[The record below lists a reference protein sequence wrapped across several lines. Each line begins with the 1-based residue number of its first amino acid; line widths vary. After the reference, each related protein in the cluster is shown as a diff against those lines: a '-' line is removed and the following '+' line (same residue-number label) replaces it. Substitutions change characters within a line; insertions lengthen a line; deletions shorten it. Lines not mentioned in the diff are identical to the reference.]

1 MSLMDNDAE
10 SQLLTLINASPDF
23 IAFKDGNGCWKIA
36 NSAGL
41 AMYGLSDKPYQ
52 GKTDAQL
59 AEMLSSGLAEGL
71 RICTTT
77 DEQAWRE
84 RKMLRSVETVP
95 TPDGGK
101 LFFDVVKIPLFEPD
115 KTRKAL
121 IVIGRNVTE
130 LVQAKEEARLAT
142 RVFENSQ
149 EAILVTDA
157 ENRIIKINQMFT
169 GLTGYT
175 IEDVQG
181 QNPRMLSSGRHNKG
195 FYQQMWRTLRAEGH
209 WHGEVW
215 DRRKNGEVY
224 PKWLS
229 ISTVLNDDG
238 EVMHYVGTYTDITE
252 YKAAIAK
259 IDFMAHHDPLTRLPN
274 RVLLRDRFEQAA
286 AIAVRT
292 QSQVAMLFLDLDQFK
307 QINDTLGH
315 IQGDRLLLQVAERLK
330 ACVRESDTVSRI
342 GGDEFVIL
350 LSEVQGMGAVQQVA
364 EKVLERLSEPVWLEE
379 YQVHTTCSI
388 GCSVLPED
396 GSDFDTLFKKADTA
410 MYYAKDSGRNAYRFF
425 TDYMNIDAMERLEM
439 QAHLR
444 RALKHE
450 EFQLYYQ
457 PQFDIASGKLIGAE
471 ALIRW
476 MNPDV
481 GMIPPNKFI
490 PVAETTGLIIPI
502 GEWVVQEACRQN
514 RAWIDAGYEP
524 IVIAINLSALQFK
537 RGDIVETVFAAIHQY
552 NINPEYL
559 ELELTE
565 SILLNDTENILKTIR
580 YLKDLGFKLS
590 IDDFGTGYSSLAYLK
605 RFAVDK
611 LKIDQSFVRNLG
623 IDENDDA
630 IVYSVINLGHSLKRR
645 VIAEG
650 VETQEQLEFLRQEGC
665 DEVQGF
671 LLGRPVPADQFEVY
685 LVERE
690 LAARIQV

>member
-1 MSLMDNDAE
+1 MSIDGHEATE
-10 SQLLTLINASPDF
+10 RLLTLINASPDF
-23 IAFKDGNGCWKIA
+23 IAFKDGEGRWQVA
-36 NSAGL
+36 NDAGL
-41 AMYGLSDKPYQ
+41 AMYGLSGMSYQ
-52 GKTDAQL
+52 DKTDAQL
-59 AEMLSSGLAEGL
+59 AEMTPPEFAESL

-77 DEQAWRE
+77 DEQAWRAGAMTKSME
-84 RKMLRSVETVP
+84 MITVP
-95 TPDGGK
+95 DGSK
-101 LFFDVVKIPLFEPD
+101 LYFDVVKIPLFELD
-115 KTRKAL
+115 ETRKAL
-121 IVIGRNVTE
+121 IVMGRNVTE
-130 LVQAKEEARLAT
+130 LVLVREDARLAT

-157 ENRIIKINQMFT
+157 ENRIIKVNPMFT
-169 GLTGYT
+169 EVTGYSA
-175 IEDVQG
+175 EEVYG
-181 QNPRMLSSGRHNKG
+181 LNPRILASGRHPKE
-195 FYQQMWRTLRAEGH
+195 FYQQMWRMLRVDGH

-215 DRRKNGEVY
+215 DRRKSGEIY

-229 ISTVLNDDG
+229 ISAVLNDDG
-238 EVMHYVGTYTDITE
+238 NVIHYVGTFTDITE
-252 YKAAIAK
+252 HKAAIEK
-259 IDFMAHHDPLTRLPN
+259 IDFLAHHDPLTRLPN
-274 RVLLRDRFEQAA
+274 RVLLRDRFEHAA
-286 AIAVRT
+286 AIAERT
-292 QSQVAMLFLDLDQFK
+292 QNQLAVLFLDLDQFK

-315 IQGDRLLLQVAERLK
+315 IQGDQLLLQVTERLK
-330 ACVRESDTVSRI
+330 GCVRDSDTVSRI
-342 GGDEFVIL
+342 GGDEFVIVL
-350 LSEVQGMGAVQQVA
+350 TEIQGMGAVQAVA
-364 EKVLERLSEPVWLEE
+364 EKILEKLNEPIWLDA
-379 YQVHTTCSI
+379 YQLHTTCSI

-396 GSDFDTLFKKADTA
+396 GTDFDTLLKKADTA

-425 TDYMNIDAMERLEM
+425 TEYMNIDAMERLEM
-439 QAHLR
+439 QANLN
-444 RALKHE
+444 RALKNG

-457 PQFDIASGKLIGAE
+457 PQFELSSGKLIGAE

-476 MNPDV
+476 ISPDV
-481 GMIPPNKFI
+481 GLVPPNKFI
-490 PVAETTGLIIPI
+490 GVAEACGLILPI

-514 RAWIDAGYEP
+514 RAWIDAGHDP
-524 IVIAINLSALQFK
+524 VVIAVNLSALQFK

-565 SILLNDTENILKTIR
+565 SILLNDTEHILRTIR
-580 YLKDLGFKLS
+580 YLKEIGFKLS
-590 IDDFGTGYSSLAYLK
+590 IDDFGTGYSSLSYLK

-630 IVYSVINLGHSLKRR
+630 IVYSIINLGHSLKRR

-671 LLGRPVPADQFEVY
+671 LLGRPVPANQFEVY

-690 LAARIQV
+690 LAARIRV